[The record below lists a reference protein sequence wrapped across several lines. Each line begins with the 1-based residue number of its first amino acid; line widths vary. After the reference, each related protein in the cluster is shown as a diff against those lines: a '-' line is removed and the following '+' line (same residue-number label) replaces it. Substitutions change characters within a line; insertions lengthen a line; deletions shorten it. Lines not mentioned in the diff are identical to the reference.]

1 MLKSFVLFITSE
13 IVGDHKMYA
22 INHIKL
28 AAHTSKQSILYEISY
43 TKRDLS
49 PDSEMY
55 RKIIYILCM
64 CTFTLKL
71 STINRQPHLYN
82 PHF

>member
-1 MLKSFVLFITSE
+1 
-13 IVGDHKMYA
+13 MYA

-49 PDSEMY
+49 PDSENVVEKSRIRHKKKTASTSELTN
-55 RKIIYILCM
+55 RKR
-64 CTFTLKL
+64 F
-71 STINRQPHLYN
+71 R
-82 PHF
+82 

>member
-1 MLKSFVLFITSE
+1 
-13 IVGDHKMYA
+13 MYA

-49 PDSEMY
+49 PDSENVVEKSIISHVVR
-55 RKIIYILCM
+55 RKKK
-64 CTFTLKL
+64 TA
-71 STINRQPHLYN
+71 STSELTNRKR
-82 PHF
+82 FR